1 MVNSDSRL
9 QRIAMVFVAFLALLC
24 TLVLVRYVVH
34 LDRAYAKESESIY
47 LAPSAD
53 WFLVMTL
60 PNDMEAQKE
69 ELLDIIR
76 DEKLIETLQ
85 SRPAIGYSEEW
96 IEEQSTAYEDLVKK
110 ITLSDE
116 LEAKYHDRDEVLGEQ
131 YGERFEELLPVWNAI
146 LAERAREE
154 ALRVNAE
161 RKGLVYAKNEAFC
174 MELSAKEYECLLRIV
189 QAEAADEPLEGKILV
204 ANVVLNRV
212 LSGRFP
218 NSVTGV
224 VFQEG
229 QFSPIRDGAYNRAK
243 PSAETKEA
251 VARALAGEDYSQ
263 GALYFFA
270 RRLTT
275 ASKANWFDT
284 CLEKVVKFEGHEFY
298 K

>member
-9 QRIAMVFVAFLALLC
+9 QRIAMVLAGFVAFACVLL
-24 TLVLVRYVVH
+24 LVRYVVH
-34 LDRAYAKESESIY
+34 LDRAYAKESERIY

-60 PNDMEAQKE
+60 PNDMEEQKE
-69 ELLDIIR
+69 ELLDIIK
-76 DEKLIETLQ
+76 DEKLSETLQ
-85 SRPAIGYSEEW
+85 SRPGVVYSEEW
-96 IEEQSTAYEDLVKK
+96 LAEQRTAYEDMIRR
-110 ITLSDE
+110 ITLNDE
-116 LEAKYHDRDEVLGEQ
+116 LEAKYQNRDEVLGEQ
-131 YGERFEELLPVWNAI
+131 YGERFEELLPVWNALI
-146 LAERAREE
+146 AEREREE
-154 ALRVNAE
+154 TLRISAE
-161 RKGLVYAKNEAFC
+161 QKGLVYVKNEAFC
-174 MELSAKEYECLLRIV
+174 MELSAKDYECLLRIV
-189 QAEAADEPLEGKILV
+189 QAEAAEEPLEGKILV

-218 NSVTGV
+218 NTVTGV